1 MSNKFFNQ
9 LSGIIKIKVKGK
21 KQERLINMA
30 LARGIY
36 IWGVKRVGDNIQFKV
51 RSNGLEALRNIAA
64 ESGHEIEVVSKKGL
78 PFLKILLKDVLD
90 F

>member
-9 LSGIIKIKVKGK
+9 LSGIIKVRIKGK

-36 IWGVKRVGDNIQFKV
+36 IWGVKKVENNIQFKV
-51 RSNGLEALRNIAA
+51 RSNGLEALKNI
-64 ESGHEIEVVSKKGL
+64 
-78 PFLKILLKDVLD
+78 
-90 F
+90 